1 MRHSTYDNN
10 NRTPLNIAVVG
21 LDVLQRT
28 RRGRLM
34 HASREDEELI
44 EEIKDSCKIAVTI
57 LDDLLTYE
65 KIDSGILALD
75 ISAVNV
81 NSLIRSTAAL
91 FNIQARGKNLRLK
104 VLENRDAI
112 DEELEFEVDAGKIA
126 QCLRNYI
133 SNAIKFSKEGGV
145 VLINAF
151 EIEGGNG
158 GGKAVTVQV
167 VDSGVGIEASN
178 IGKLFH
184 EIVQFDVN
192 KLQVSETIISLELF

>member
-1 MRHSTYDNN
+1 M
-10 NRTPLNIAVVG
+10 VG

-28 RRGRLM
+28 RRGRSS
-34 HASREDEELI
+34 HTSNEDEELI

-81 NSLIRSTAAL
+81 GALIRSTASL
-91 FNIQARGKNLRLK
+91 FNIQARAKNLRLK

-112 DEELEFEVDAGKIA
+112 GDDLEFEVDAGKIA

-145 VLINAF
+145 VLVNVF
-151 EIEGGNG
+151 ESAGRSGGD
-158 GGKAVTVQV
+158 KAVIIQV

-192 KLQVSETIISLELF
+192 KLQVDRIFI